1 MSEEFNVK
9 EILSEEPFESLWTG
23 HTACLQ
29 AKIVYFEEAVV
40 EMRREREMS
49 SRAFWEGSG
58 ESHLCLW
65 KWLFPIMVCT

>member
-1 MSEEFNVK
+1 MPLPKMSIADLEIHTGLLEATMSEEFNVK

-49 SRAFWEGSG
+49 SRAF
-58 ESHLCLW
+58 
-65 KWLFPIMVCT
+65 

>member
-49 SRAFWEGSG
+49 SRAF
-58 ESHLCLW
+58 
-65 KWLFPIMVCT
+65 